1 MAAANE
7 TYFAAPSPSAASLRA
22 SQPVHF
28 SLATVNEVVSDAVPD
43 REAIVFRD
51 RRFTYRQLTER
62 TRRLANYLAGLGLG
76 LHAERGSLD
85 DWRSGQDHVGIY
97 LYNGNEYLEAM
108 LGAYKAR
115 LAPFNVNYRYVDEE
129 LVYLLNDARARALVF
144 HSSLA
149 PHVAAIRPRVPSL
162 EHLLQ
167 VRDDAAPL
175 LDGAVEFEAALAGAS
190 AAKPELAWSAD
201 DLYVIYTGGTTGMPK
216 GVLWRQGDILIASL
230 GARRTDGTV
239 IDSLSGYV
247 SRAVASHRKTLP
259 TPPFMHGAG
268 HWAAFQA
275 FHTGGTVVIQDE
287 TRRFDAAGAVEVI
300 EREGVHNMLLVGDA
314 FGRPLADA
322 LRAKG
327 AACPTLR
334 NLITGG
340 AIMTAKVKAELLGAL
355 PHVNIIDTAGSSETG
370 GQASHTS
377 SAKTGVASGR
387 FQLSPHNAVL
397 DEAMTTVLEPGHEG
411 LGWWARSGN
420 IPLGYLGDEEKT
432 KRTFPT
438 VGGVRY
444 SVPGD
449 KVRLLADGT
458 LELRGRDSVTINSGG
473 EKIFAE
479 EVEQALKHHPSV
491 YDAVVVGRPSERWGN
506 EVVAIVQFKEGG
518 GASEESLLAEC
529 AKHIARYKLPKA
541 FVALPEILRS
551 PNGKADYRWA
561 KEIVGA

>member
-1 MAAANE
+1 
-7 TYFAAPSPSAASLRA
+7 L
-22 SQPVHF
+22 HF
-28 SLATVNEVVSDAVPD
+28 NLATVNEAIAEAVPE

-62 TRRLANYLAGLGLG
+62 TRRLANYLIEQGLG
-76 LHAERGSLD
+76 LHAERPALKE
-85 DWRSGQDHVGIY
+85 WQSGQDHLGIY

-115 LAPFNVNYRYVDEE
+115 VAPFNVNYRYVDEE
-129 LVYLLNDARARALVF
+129 LVYLLNDAAAKALVF

-149 PHVAAIRPRVPSL
+149 DHVAAIRKQVPTL
-162 EHLLQ
+162 EVLLQ
-167 VRDDAAPL
+167 VQDDQRPL
-175 LDGAVEFEAALAGAS
+175 LDGAVDFEAALASAS
-190 AAKPELAWSAD
+190 TARPDREWHPD

-216 GVLWRQGDILIASL
+216 GVLWKHGDILIASL

-239 IDSLSGYV
+239 LDSLQGYID
-247 SRAVASHRKTLP
+247 RACAAHRKTLP

-275 FHTGGTVVIQDE
+275 FNTGSTVVVQNE
-287 TRRFDAAGAVEVI
+287 VKRFDAADAVAVI
-300 EREGVHNMLLVGDA
+300 EREGVNNMLLVGDA

-322 LRAKG
+322 LRAKN
-327 AACPTLR
+327 ARCPTLR

-340 AIMTAKVKAELLGAL
+340 AIMTAKIKSELLEAL
-355 PHVNIIDTAGSSETG
+355 PHVNIIDSAGSSETG

-377 SAKTGVASGR
+377 NAKTGAATGR
-387 FQLSPHNAVL
+387 FKLSPHNAVL
-397 DEAMTTVLEPGHEG
+397 NDAMTATLEPGHDG

-420 IPLGYLGDEEKT
+420 IPLGYLGDEAKT
-432 KRTFPT
+432 RRTFP
-438 VGGVRY
+438 VLDGVRY

-458 LELRGRDSVTINSGG
+458 LELHGRESVTINSGG

-479 EVEQALKHHPSV
+479 EVEQAIKHHPDV
-491 YDAVVVGRPSERWGN
+491 YDAVVAGRPSERWGS
-506 EVVAIVQFKEGG
+506 EVVAIVQFKAGKT
-518 GASEESLLAEC
+518 ASEESLLEEC
-529 AKHIARYKLPKA
+529 ARHIARYKLPKA
-541 FVALPEILRS
+541 FVIADEVLRS

-561 KEIVGA
+561 KAQVAR